1 MLIKSFTH
9 EIASRE
15 EFHMVKITEQVKK
28 DVEESGV
35 KNGVVFVISLHTTTG
50 IMINESL
57 PCVEKDIELTLE
69 RLIPATALCSY
80 AYAAQLWNLQRQR
93 SGTFKIHAVRKSLCS
108 SGF

>member
-35 KNGVVFVISLHTTTG
+35 KNGVVFLNLRKNTTG
-50 IMINESL
+50 NII
-57 PCVEKDIELTLE
+57 
-69 RLIPATALCSY
+69 Y
-80 AYAAQLWNLQRQR
+80 
-93 SGTFKIHAVRKSLCS
+93 
-108 SGF
+108 

>member
-35 KNGVVFVISLHTTTG
+35 
-50 IMINESL
+50 
-57 PCVEKDIELTLE
+57 EKWS
-69 RLIPATALCSY
+69 RFCHFASY
-80 AYAAQLWNLQRQR
+80 HYRNYD
-93 SGTFKIHAVRKSLCS
+93 
-108 SGF
+108 

>member
-35 KNGVVFVISLHTTTG
+35 K
-50 IMINESL
+50 MESFL
-57 PCVEKDIELTLE
+57 SFRFIPLQEL
-69 RLIPATALCSY
+69 
-80 AYAAQLWNLQRQR
+80 
-93 SGTFKIHAVRKSLCS
+93 
-108 SGF
+108 

>member
-35 KNGVVFVISLHTTTG
+35 KNGVVF
-50 IMINESL
+50 
-57 PCVEKDIELTLE
+57 
-69 RLIPATALCSY
+69 LIYLRTADTCRRPLCSY